1 MATLPWNP
9 LKKMTGSL
17 NSKPMLTEGLVSP
30 EDDRAMEITY
40 VKLQEMEENSKK
52 IHKEVKKY
60 EDCLSALQRAEDK
73 LASDLTNSGL
83 CEEAGGELRLVGEE
97 LGSLSYQMGH
107 NTEDLVQLAHRTV
120 REPVKKLTA
129 EFPHIQTAVKKRDLN
144 LQETLRAQTKF
155 EKMNKLEK
163 TGANTAKKE
172 QAKRSYLLARDEFEK
187 ANKQLLLELPQFY
200 ERRVDYFQ
208 PCLQALVR
216 SQVQAYGEN
225 TRLHLKLSKS
235 LQMPEE
241 NCSEASNEQNLDKI
255 FSDLKCLSIVGN

>member
-9 LKKMTGSL
+9 LKKVTGSL
-17 NSKPMLTEGLVSP
+17 NSKPMLSEGLVST

-52 IHKEVKKY
+52 IQKEVKKY

-83 CEEAGGELRLVGEE
+83 CEEAGGELRLVGDE
-97 LGSLSYQMGH
+97 LGSLAYQMGH

-129 EFPHIQTAVKKRDLN
+129 EFPHIQAAVKKRDLN
-144 LQETLRAQTKF
+144 LQETLRAQTKL

-163 TGANTAKKE
+163 SGANTVKKE
-172 QAKRSYLLARDEFEK
+172 QAKRGYMTARDDFEK

-216 SQVQAYGEN
+216 SQMEYYGEN
-225 TRLHLKLSKS
+225 SRLHDKLSKKC
-235 LQMPEE
+235 LQEERSSPED
-241 NCSEASNEQNLDKI
+241 SNELEKI
-255 FSDLKCLSIVGN
+255 FSDMRALSIVGS

>member
-17 NSKPMLTEGLVSP
+17 NAKPMLTEGLLST

-52 IHKEVKKY
+52 IQKEVKKY
-60 EDCLSALQRAEDK
+60 EDCLTALQRAEDK

-129 EFPHIQTAVKKRDLN
+129 EFPHIQTAVKKRDLS
-144 LQETLRAQTKF
+144 LQETLRAQSKL

-163 TGANTAKKE
+163 TGANTVKKE

-241 NCSEASNEQNLDKI
+241 NSSEASNEQNLDKI
-255 FSDLKCLSIVGN
+255 FSDLKALSIVGN

>member
-9 LKKMTGSL
+9 LKKVTGSL
-17 NSKPMLTEGLVSP
+17 NTKPMLTEGLVST
-30 EDDRAMEITY
+30 EDDRALEITY

-97 LGSLSYQMGH
+97 LGSLAYQMGH

-129 EFPHIQTAVKKRDLN
+129 EFPHIQAAVKKRDLS
-144 LQETLRAQTKF
+144 LQETLRAQTKL

-163 TGANTAKKE
+163 SGANTVKKE
-172 QAKRSYLLARDEFEK
+172 QAKRSYMTARDDFEK

-216 SQVQAYGEN
+216 SQMEYYGEN
-225 TRLHLKLSKS
+225 SRLHTKLGQKC
-235 LQMPEE
+235 LQEQEERNSSEE
-241 NCSEASNEQNLDKI
+241 NAELEKI
-255 FSDLKCLSIVGN
+255 FSDLRALSIVGS